1 MKVLGVILAGG
12 LSTRMGG
19 QDKALLDLSGS
30 PLIKHAID
38 RLENQVD
45 GLVINVN
52 RGLNKYEQ
60 FNFPVIP
67 DPLDGY
73 LGPLAGILSG
83 MDYAL
88 GHNFTHIVTA
98 AADTP
103 FFPLD
108 LKDKLFDQNCD
119 ITIAKTI
126 SEIDHKNLHPT
137 FGFWNV
143 NLRLN
148 LKTALLGDVR
158 KVMAFVKRNKWKSVG
173 WENKNYNPFF
183 NINTPSDMLSAELII
198 NREIK

>member
-1 MKVLGVILAGG
+1 
-12 LSTRMGG
+12 
-19 QDKALLDLSGS
+19 
-30 PLIKHAID
+30 
-38 RLENQVD
+38 
-45 GLVINVN
+45 LVINVN

-88 GHNFTHIVTA
+88 SHNFTHIVTA

-126 SEIDHKNLHPT
+126 SEIDQKNLHPT
-137 FGFWNV
+137 FGLWDV
-143 NLRLN
+143 NLRSN

-173 WENKNYNPFF
+173 WENKIYDPFF

>member
-1 MKVLGVILAGG
+1 MKFLGVILAGG

-52 RGLNKYEQ
+52 RDLNKYEQ
-60 FNFPVIP
+60 FNFPIIP
-67 DPLDGY
+67 DLLDGY

-83 MDYAL
+83 MDYAR

-173 WENKNYNPFF
+173 WENKNYDPFF

>member
-103 FFPLD
+103 FSP
-108 LKDKLFDQNCD
+108 
-119 ITIAKTI
+119 
-126 SEIDHKNLHPT
+126 
-137 FGFWNV
+137 
-143 NLRLN
+143 
-148 LKTALLGDVR
+148 
-158 KVMAFVKRNKWKSVG
+158 
-173 WENKNYNPFF
+173 
-183 NINTPSDMLSAELII
+183 
-198 NREIK
+198 

>member
-126 SEIDHKNLHPT
+126 SEIDQKKLTPYFWFLGCKFT
-137 FGFWNV
+137 FKFKDCSFRRCPKGNGFC
-143 NLRLN
+143 
-148 LKTALLGDVR
+148 K
-158 KVMAFVKRNKWKSVG
+158 KK
-173 WENKNYNPFF
+173 
-183 NINTPSDMLSAELII
+183 
-198 NREIK
+198 